1 MIPEILHIQMPQWIM
16 KTTPSDYKSV
26 RDTIDQSNKE
36 IEKLKTF
43 LLNRKTNDELNE
55 EEQSIDISDV
65 NHHLN
70 ISNNKNDTVKI
81 NNC

>member
-1 MIPEILHIQMPQWIM
+1 MPVWIM

-36 IEKLKTF
+36 MEKLKTF
-43 LLNRKTNDELNE
+43 LLTKNVNANGGELTE

-65 NHHLN
+65 NHHLI
-70 ISNNKNDTVKI
+70 ISNNKNDTTKI

>member
-1 MIPEILHIQMPQWIM
+1 MPQWIM

>member
-1 MIPEILHIQMPQWIM
+1 MPLWIM

-36 IEKLKTF
+36 MEKLKTF
-43 LLNRKTNDELNE
+43 LLNKNVNANDELNE

-70 ISNNKNDTVKI
+70 ISSNKNDTTKI